1 MARPVNVTDE
11 AIVCALTARP
21 EVTSAEVAEALGI
34 GQSTAA
40 KRLAALESAGSVRR
54 SPGGRLDGRRVADRW
69 AVVASPAVS
78 DTAPPLPPEIGAV
91 VGEPVVGE
99 PEIGESEVGDAA
111 PGGTESAPAA
121 DETNGPGAPAAAG
134 DVPAGETEPRLRRG
148 ELGSLVRQFLAAHP
162 GESFGPS
169 AVGKVL
175 GRSRG
180 AISNSLATM
189 AAKGEVELV
198 GDKPRRYRIATGS

>member
-11 AIVCALTARP
+11 AIVCALAARP

-69 AVVASPAVS
+69 AVAASPEAS
-78 DTAPPLPPEIGAV
+78 DTAPPLPAELGAV

-99 PEIGESEVGDAA
+99 PEVGNAA
-111 PGGTESAPAA
+111 PGGTETAPAT
-121 DETNGPGAPAAAG
+121 DETDGPGARAAAG

-148 ELGSLVRQFLAAHP
+148 ELGSLVREFLAAHP

-175 GRSRG
+175 GRSQG

-198 GDKPRRYRIATGS
+198 GDKPRRYRIVTGS